1 MKFMITAYDLQ
12 EGEVAELSNLLKAY
26 VSALES
32 PEPAPEAKQKPVTEP
47 VPEKTIYELLKEK
60 TLEAFSLGIKPKVI
74 QLYEEFGIK
83 VLTELKNEQYADYL
97 EKIKKLVAE
106 ETVFK

>member
-1 MKFMITAYDLQ
+1 MNKAIITL
-12 EGEVAELSNLLKAY
+12 VILTLLLSGTFTFLYFKY
-26 VSALES
+26 
-32 PEPAPEAKQKPVTEP
+32 QKPVTEP